1 MPSLSRDP
9 NFTYII
15 PQQAAK
21 QKPIFLVYHLEF
33 CNFQNGII
41 ISSLITELA
50 RKKRIPENSKNYL
63 VMSCPYYVLGGS
75 HQFIFLMCC
84 ESVCQQF
91 WFLSHHN
98 QPFMSK
104 NYLLLFLLKKHYLES
119 LKALKFKIGKRR
131 RRKTN
136 KKQLLNDEL
145 DSLTVTRKSVT
156 ELAENFF
163 CSTVFS

>member
-1 MPSLSRDP
+1 
-9 NFTYII
+9 
-15 PQQAAK
+15 
-21 QKPIFLVYHLEF
+21 
-33 CNFQNGII
+33 
-41 ISSLITELA
+41 
-50 RKKRIPENSKNYL
+50 
-63 VMSCPYYVLGGS
+63 
-75 HQFIFLMCC
+75 
-84 ESVCQQF
+84 
-91 WFLSHHN
+91 
-98 QPFMSK
+98 MSK

-163 CSTVFS
+163 CSTVFSLIPSSFSKQAKMTFKHRVENATLLDRKEQAVELTTGLKNF